1 MSSKIQQI
9 NSCPEYI
16 TKFIQSNT
24 EQLCKIY
31 DEGMN
36 NNPELDKGILIFECS
51 EDNNKMN
58 VQFAND
64 EMMCQIFEKDSVQ
77 NLKNGIE
84 KNKKLF
90 FIKDMDKN
98 CIFLIQI

>member
-16 TKFIQSNT
+16 TKFIQGNM

-36 NNPELDKGILIFECS
+36 NNPELDKGVLIFKCS
-51 EDNNKMN
+51 EENNKMD

-64 EMMCQIFEKDSVQ
+64 EMMSTIFEKESV
-77 NLKNGIE
+77 
-84 KNKKLF
+84 
-90 FIKDMDKN
+90 
-98 CIFLIQI
+98 

>member
-16 TKFIQSNT
+16 KKFIQGNI

-36 NNPELDKGILIFECS
+36 NNPELDKGVLLFECS
-51 EDNNKMN
+51 EEHNKMN

-64 EMMCQIFEKDSVQ
+64 EMMCLIFEKDSVQ

-84 KNKKLF
+84 KNKKLL

>member
-9 NSCPEYI
+9 NSCPGYI
-16 TKFIQSNT
+16 TKFIQGNM

-36 NNPELDKGILIFECS
+36 NNPELDKGVLIFECS
-51 EDNNKMN
+51 ENNNKMD

-64 EMMCQIFEKDSVQ
+64 EMMCQIFEKDSVN

>member
-9 NSCPEYI
+9 NSCPGYI
-16 TKFIQSNT
+16 TKFIQGNL

-51 EDNNKMN
+51 ENNNKMD